1 MIKTIVNTTAV
12 EAQVDWQGS
21 QMLLGGEG
29 ETGTGI
35 SHLSQEASTEE
46 GERESERSIAYW
58 RNQKHFMWSSGR
70 EVVREKAKQ
79 RILSSLMK
87 D

>member
-12 EAQVDWQGS
+12 EAQVDCQGS

-35 SHLSQEASTEE
+35 SHLSQD
-46 GERESERSIAYW
+46 R
-58 RNQKHFMWSSGR
+58 
-70 EVVREKAKQ
+70 
-79 RILSSLMK
+79 
-87 D
+87 

>member
-1 MIKTIVNTTAV
+1 
-12 EAQVDWQGS
+12 
-21 QMLLGGEG
+21 MLQAGGTVYLKAER
-29 ETGTGI
+29 
-35 SHLSQEASTEE
+35 E